1 MDENRNK
8 IKENVDKKK
17 QEIEYQDSSATM
29 WCANTSF
36 GDNRQK
42 HQQTIFMRN
51 FGDQI
56 TVIWSLEL

>member
-1 MDENRNK
+1 MDGNRNE
-8 IKENVDKKK
+8 IKENVDKK
-17 QEIEYQDSSATM
+17 QEIEYQDSSATI

-51 FGDQI
+51 FGDLV
-56 TVIWSLEL
+56 T